1 MSKKIDYR
9 EIFFYLLSGVNT
21 TFVNYTVYYICRLTF
36 GIPIVPSNIL
46 AFIVSVCVAFIVNK
60 VVVYRKLDFKLNVIA
75 KEFTS
80 FISLRI
86 VSMVIDTGMLY
97 ILADLLGFN
106 ELYVKIAGSIV
117 VTVLNYIFGKFITF
131 RKD

>member
-21 TFVNYTVYYICRLTF
+21 TFVNYIVYYVCRLMF
-36 GIPIVPSNIL
+36 EFPIVPSNII
-46 AFIVSVCVAFIVNK
+46 AFFISVCVAFVVNK
-60 VVVYRKLDFKLNVIA
+60 VIVYRKLDFEFKVVV
-75 KEFTS
+75 KEYIS

-86 VSMVIDTGMLY
+86 VSMVIDTSMLF
-97 ILADLLGFN
+97 ILADLLKFN

>member
-21 TFVNYTVYYICRLTF
+21 TFVNYTVYYVCRLAF
-36 GIPIVPSNIL
+36 ELPIVPSNII
-46 AFIVSVCVAFIVNK
+46 AFIVSVCVAFFVNK
-60 VVVYRKLDFKLNVIA
+60 TLVYRKFDFKLKTLY

-86 VSMVIDTGMLY
+86 VSMIIDTAMLF
-97 ILADLLGFN
+97 ILADVMGLN